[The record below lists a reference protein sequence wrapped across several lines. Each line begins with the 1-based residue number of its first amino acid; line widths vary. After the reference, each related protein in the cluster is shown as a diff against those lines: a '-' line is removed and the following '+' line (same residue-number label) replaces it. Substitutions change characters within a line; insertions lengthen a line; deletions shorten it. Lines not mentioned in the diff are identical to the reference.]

1 MCMERRE
8 KWVVG
13 SSVVFV
19 VSGLETMPVFLFFFF
34 PFLSPPPL
42 RIDTFRFV
50 GPIMLNRGRARVDQA
65 CTKTFSYG
73 EEGQEVGQLL
83 DSNLVEAKY
92 RIC

>member
-1 MCMERRE
+1 MERRE

-34 PFLSPPPL
+34 LFFPHPP
-42 RIDTFRFV
+42 IDTFRFV
-50 GPIMLNRGRARVDQA
+50 GPIMLNRGCARVDQA
-65 CTKTFSYG
+65 CAKTFSYG
-73 EEGQEVGQLL
+73 KGGQEVGQLL
-83 DSNLVEAKY
+83 DSNLVQAKY